1 MNDCT
6 IIDSPL
12 RYSSRRVFMP
22 WVPLGAEEYAL
33 EFRVLGISPAVGTL
47 FCGLSPALFRHAFQ
61 GRAKNFHKLK
71 RLIINCLKIVE
82 IVSYGFVA

>member
-33 EFRVLGISPAVGTL
+33 EFRVLGISPADGIHFFVCYRPRSFGML
-47 FCGLSPALFRHAFQ
+47 LKAGL
-61 GRAKNFHKLK
+61 
-71 RLIINCLKIVE
+71 
-82 IVSYGFVA
+82 

>member
-33 EFRVLGISPAVGTL
+33 EFRVLGISPVGRRT
-47 FCGLSPALFRHAFQ
+47 GLPRTSPLYALHWSLYHPFLWIIA
-61 GRAKNFHKLK
+61 RALSA
-71 RLIINCLKIVE
+71 CC
-82 IVSYGFVA
+82 